1 MMPNLCQVVVK
12 SARRQLFEKMAASS
26 SNGCPPAASSDH
38 NGGAADDEPPAVDPE
53 VFAANGDAKKG
64 LCKELN
70 ESHPSLVLGL
80 ASRLWP
86 GAREAKVTALHGD
99 KLVLAATGWSPIR
112 EELVMP
118 LAPPVASAAEAKAR
132 LLAGRESALAPMPD
146 RCLAGAL
153 AGLMVPLFG
162 AAYTD
167 WRAFG
172 FMRAMAA
179 AVFGRHAALGLDLLA
194 RFTIT
199 VHAVEA
205 GYAFHLARSTL
216 RLRAATVAGWVSL
229 TFAFGAGGL
238 NRLRRLTFARAMR
251 GMDRSA
257 LVFRAAEA

>member
-1 MMPNLCQVVVK
+1 
-12 SARRQLFEKMAASS
+12 MAAS
-26 SNGCPPAASSDH
+26 SNGCPPAAASSDH

-53 VFAANGDAKKG
+53 VFSANGDAKTG

-70 ESHPSLVLGL
+70 DAHPSLVLGL

-112 EELVMP
+112 EELVWP

-132 LLAGRESALAPMPD
+132 LLARRDAALAPMPD

-153 AGLMVPLFG
+153 AGLMLPLFG

-167 WRAFG
+167 WRVFG

-179 AVFGRHAALGLDLLA
+179 AVFGADRAALALDLLA

-216 RLRAATVAGWVSL
+216 RLRASTVAGWVGL

-238 NRLRRLTFARAMR
+238 NRLRRYTFARAMG
-251 GMDRSA
+251 GMEASA
-257 LVFRAAEA
+257 LVFRAADEA